1 MTVNLA
7 EKYSAK
13 VDERF
18 AFSSITNALVNN
30 DYDWTGVKTIHV
42 YSIPTVATGAYTRS
56 GDNRYGTPAELQDT
70 VADYTI
76 TQDRAFTFTVDK
88 GNDLQQMGVKNAGR
102 ALAREIDEVIVP
114 EIDKYRL
121 GKIIAGAGNVDASV
135 KITKNNAYE
144 QVLAGMEKLG
154 EDKVPVAGRI
164 IVAPYSFFTNIRQD
178 AAFLSANETAQ
189 GMKLNGQVG
198 TIEGMPLIL
207 APSDYFTEGTNF
219 LIVHPIATVAPMQ
232 LSEYRTHI
240 DPPGISGALV
250 EGRFIHD
257 AFVLENKANAIYLS
271 KSVA

>member
-7 EKYSAK
+7 QKYSAK

-18 AFSSITNALVNN
+18 ALSSITNALVNN
-30 DYDWTGVKTIHV
+30 DYDWTGVDTIKV

-56 GDNRYGTPAELQDT
+56 GANRFGTPAELQDT
-70 VADYTI
+70 VANYTI

-88 GNDLQQMGVKNAGR
+88 GNDLQQLGVKNAGR

-114 EIDKYRL
+114 EFDKYRL
-121 GKIIAGAGNVDASV
+121 GKIIAGAGNVDANV
-135 KITKNNAYE
+135 TITKNNAYE
-144 QVLAGMEKLG
+144 QVLAGMEALG

-164 IVAPYSFFTNIRQD
+164 IVAPYVFFTKIRQD
-178 AAFLSANETAQ
+178 AAFLSANEIAQ
-189 GMKLNGQVG
+189 AQKLNGQVG

-257 AFVLENKANAIYLS
+257 AFVLANKANAIYLS